1 MDKTDRLRDYGLA
14 FLLYKQGLSVCG
26 YELIREL
33 FIFIKLI
40 LNSYLDAAIQIIE
53 RYKPLRKDMH
63 LFNIGSLDMVNK
75 RIKKVAKM
83 CGIKKRISFHVS
95 RHSFAVLALN
105 YGMPIESVSKILGHT
120 DIATTQIYAKV
131 TSTKLEHDISAFE
144 SRIKGHMPTMGGM
157 A

>member
-1 MDKTDRLRDYGLA
+1 MLISNGLRLIFFCLLFLA
-14 FLLYKQGLSVCG
+14 Q
-26 YELIREL
+26 
-33 FIFIKLI
+33 
-40 LNSYLDAAIQIIE
+40 
-53 RYKPLRKDMH
+53 P
-63 LFNIGSLDMVNK
+63 
-75 RIKKVAKM
+75 
-83 CGIKKRISFHVS
+83 ISFHCF